1 MRRKSGFK
9 SVKMRLLTAFG
20 LVVLVV
26 LALGIYTILSVNK
39 VNQKTQEIVETDTQL
54 MAIDLKLANTMAGRM
69 SAARAYVL
77 FGDEQYKEEFFA
89 LTEAGI
95 ELQAE
100 AEKIGSSEEFG
111 DLVDQMINWRK
122 KLASDVLEVYDS
134 NRKERAVMN
143 LEELTAEGNEL
154 IAKYHEI
161 ANEREKMT
169 TAHGQEIIKSG
180 QQTLTWISIVLLVV
194 LVISIGAALFTARV
208 ITAPIKRVMERMQLI
223 ADGDLSHEPLD
234 VKSRDEVGQLAAA
247 TNEMSERTRGMLSE
261 INEVSSSVSAHSEEL
276 TQSST
281 EVNSASQQIAVT
293 MQELTSGIESEA
305 NTATDLA
312 MMMEQFVG
320 RVEDANQKGE
330 AIQQTSKNVLEQTTN
345 GARLMETSTEQMQ
358 RIDAIVQESV
368 AKIKGLDVQSQEIS
382 KLVVVIKAI
391 ADQTNL
397 LALNAAIEAA
407 RAGEHGKGFAV
418 VAEEVR
424 KLAEQVAVSVTDIT
438 GIVGTIQQESSS
450 VAGSLEAGYVEV
462 EKGTEQLR
470 TTRETFS
477 EITDAVNKM
486 TADIGVIS
494 QNLEEISA
502 GSEEMSES
510 VEEIAAISEQSA
522 AGVQQTAAASQQT
535 SSSMEE
541 VAGSS
546 AQLAQLAENLNGLVR
561 QFKL

>member
-1 MRRKSGFK
+1 MKKRAGFK
-9 SVKMRLLTAFG
+9 SVKSRLLVAFG
-20 LVVLVV
+20 VVVVLVLV
-26 LALGIYTILSVNK
+26 LGIYTLMSVSS
-39 VNQKTQEIVETDTQL
+39 VNQKTQEIVEQDTQL

-69 SAARAYVL
+69 SAVRAYIL
-77 FGDEQYKEEFFA
+77 FGDEQYKEEFFS
-89 LTEAGI
+89 LTDSGI

-100 AEKIGSSEEFG
+100 AEKVGTSDEFG
-111 DLVDQMINWRK
+111 DLVDKMINWRK
-122 KLASDVLEVYDS
+122 KLSTDVIDVYDQ
-134 NRKERAVMN
+134 NRKERAAKN
-143 LEELTAEGNEL
+143 LEELSAEGTEL
-154 IAKYHEI
+154 IAEYHKI
-161 ANEREKMT
+161 ADSREKLT
-169 TAHGQEIIKSG
+169 EKHGEEIIASG
-180 QQTLTWISIVLLVV
+180 NQTLIWISIVLLLV
-194 LVISIGAALFTARV
+194 LVISIGAALFTAHV
-208 ITAPIKRVMERMQLI
+208 ITVPIKSVMERMKLI
-223 ADGDLSHEPLD
+223 ADGDLSHEPLS
-234 VKSRDEVGQLAAA
+234 VTSRDEVGQLAAA
-247 TNEMSERTRGMLSE
+247 TNDMSSHTRNMLND

-281 EVNSASQQIAVT
+281 EVNAASQQIAVT

-312 MMMEQFVG
+312 MMMERFVE

-330 AIQQTSKNVLEQTTN
+330 AIQKTSKNVLDQTAN
-345 GARLMETSTEQMQ
+345 GAQLMESSTEQMQ
-358 RIDAIVQESV
+358 RIDAIVQEAV
-368 AKIKGLDVQSQEIS
+368 TKIKGLDVQSQEIS
-382 KLVVVIKAI
+382 KLVVVIKDI

-450 VAGSLEAGYVEV
+450 VAGSLESGYEEV
-462 EKGTEQLR
+462 EKGTAQLK
-470 TTRETFS
+470 TTRETFA
-477 EITDAVNKM
+477 EISDAVNKM
-486 TADIGVIS
+486 TTDIGIIS
-494 QNLEEISA
+494 QNLEDIAA

-522 AGVQQTAAASQQT
+522 AGVQETAAASQQT

-561 QFKL
+561 EFKL

>member
-1 MRRKSGFK
+1 MKKRAGFK
-9 SVKMRLLTAFG
+9 SVKSRLLSAFG
-20 LVVLVV
+20 VVVLLVI
-26 LALGIYTILSVNK
+26 ALGVYTILSVHA

-69 SAARAYVL
+69 SAVRAYVL
-77 FGDEQYKEEFFA
+77 FGDEQYKEEFLT
-89 LTEAGI
+89 LTESGKA
-95 ELQAE
+95 LQAE
-100 AEKIGSSEEFG
+100 AEKIGSSDEFG
-111 DLVDQMINWRK
+111 DLIDHMINWRK
-122 KLASDVLEVYDS
+122 KLTTDVIDMYDS
-134 NRKERAVMN
+134 NRKERAEQN
-143 LEELTAEGNEL
+143 LSELSIEGNDL

-161 ANEREKMT
+161 ADKREKLT
-169 TAHGQEIIKSG
+169 NAHGEEIISSG
-180 QQTLTWISIVLLVV
+180 KETLTWIAVVLFLV
-194 LVISIGAALFTARV
+194 LVISIVAALFTASV
-208 ITAPIKRVMERMQLI
+208 ITNPIKRVMERMQLI
-223 ADGDLSHEPLD
+223 AEGDLSHEPLA
-234 VKSRDEVGQLAAA
+234 VTSRDEVGQLAAA
-247 TNEMSERTRGMLSE
+247 TNEMSEHTREMLNG

-281 EVNSASQQIAVT
+281 EVNAASQQIAVT

-312 MMMEQFVG
+312 MMMERFVE
-320 RVEDANQKGE
+320 RVEDANHKGE
-330 AIQQTSKNVLEQTTN
+330 AIQQTSKNVLEKTAN
-345 GARLMETSTEQMQ
+345 GAQLMETSTEQMQ
-358 RIDAIVQESV
+358 RIDAIVQEAV
-368 AKIKGLDVQSQEIS
+368 TKIKGLDVQSQEIS
-382 KLVVVIKAI
+382 KLVVVIKDI

-438 GIVGTIQQESSS
+438 GIVGTIQTESSS
-450 VAGSLEAGYVEV
+450 VAGSLESGYEEV
-462 EKGTEQLR
+462 EKGTAQLK
-470 TTRETFS
+470 TTRETFGDIS
-477 EITDAVNKM
+477 NAVNKM
-486 TADIGVIS
+486 TTDINVIS
-494 QNLEEISA
+494 QNLEEVKA

-546 AQLAQLAENLNGLVR
+546 VQLAHLAENLNGLVR
-561 QFKL
+561 EFKL

>member
-1 MRRKSGFK
+1 MKRRMRYKSIR
-9 SVKMRLLTAFG
+9 SRLYWSFGIVMLLVLGLAFFT
-20 LVVLVV
+20 LNS
-26 LALGIYTILSVNK
+26 IQRVNE
-39 VNQKTQEIVETDTQL
+39 KTKDIIEHDT
-54 MAIDLKLANTMAGRM
+54 KLAVVDLRLANSMAGRL
-69 SAARAYVL
+69 SAVRAYML
-77 FGDEQYKEEFFA
+77 FGDEQYIEEFNM
-89 LTEAGI
+89 LTDYANN
-95 ELQAE
+95 LQAE
-100 AEKIGSSEEFG
+100 TVKLEGDLG
-111 DLVDQMINWRK
+111 DLVERTSNWNE
-122 KLASDVLEVYDS
+122 KLSTDVLDMYDA
-134 NRKERAVMN
+134 NRKERAIKN
-143 LEELTAEGNEL
+143 LESLSVEGTEL
-154 IAKYHEI
+154 IAEYHKV
-161 ANEREKMT
+161 ADRREKQTMAHGDEIINSGIMTLRLVFAVSLLTLVVSGTASATT
-169 TAHGQEIIKSG
+169 TAAITKP
-180 QQTLTWISIVLLVV
+180 LTQV
-194 LVISIGAALFTARV
+194 RN
-208 ITAPIKRVMERMQLI
+208 RMRSI
-223 ADGDLSHEPLD
+223 ADGDLSQEPLEIL
-234 VKSRDEVGQLAAA
+234 SEDEAGQLAVAM
-247 TNEMSERTRGMLSE
+247 NEMSDNTRNMLNR

-281 EVNSASQQIAVT
+281 EVKQASAQIAVT

-312 MMMEQFVG
+312 MAMEQFVE
-320 RVEDANQKGE
+320 RVESANKRGE
-330 AIQQTSKNVLEQTTN
+330 AIQKASESVMEQTEN
-345 GARLMETSTEQMQ
+345 GSALMESSTEQMQ
-358 RIDAIVQESV
+358 RIDTIVQEAV
-368 AKIKGLDVQSQEIS
+368 TKIKGLDVQSQEIS

-450 VAGSLEAGYVEV
+450 VAGSLESGYEEV
-462 EKGTEQLR
+462 EKGTAQLK
-470 TTRETFS
+470 TTRETFD
-477 EITDAVNKM
+477 EISNAVNKM
-486 TADIGVIS
+486 TMDIGGIS

-502 GSEEMSES
+502 GSEEMNES

-561 QFKL
+561 EFKL

>member
-1 MRRKSGFK
+1 MRKRLGFK
-9 SVKMRLLTAFG
+9 SVKSRLLTAFG
-20 LVVLVV
+20 AVVLLVIG
-26 LALGIYTILSVNK
+26 LGIYTILSVSS

-69 SAARAYVL
+69 SAVRAYIL
-77 FGDEQYKEEFFA
+77 FGDEQYKEEFFS
-89 LTEAGI
+89 LTDSGI
-95 ELQAE
+95 QLQAE
-100 AEKIGSSEEFG
+100 AEKVGTSDEFG
-111 DLVDQMINWRK
+111 DLVDKMINWRK
-122 KLASDVLEVYDS
+122 KLSTDVIDVYDQ
-134 NRKERAVMN
+134 NRKDRAAKN
-143 LEELTAEGNEL
+143 LEELSAEGTEL
-154 IAKYHEI
+154 IAEYHKV
-161 ANEREKMT
+161 ADKREKLT
-169 TAHGQEIIKSG
+169 EKHGEEIIASG
-180 QQTLTWISIVLLVV
+180 KQTLIWISIVLLLV

-208 ITAPIKRVMERMQLI
+208 ITVPIKRVMERMQLI
-223 ADGDLSHEPLD
+223 ADGDLSHEPLA
-234 VKSRDEVGQLAAA
+234 VTSRDEVGQLAAA
-247 TNEMSERTRGMLSE
+247 TNEMSGHTREMLSG
-261 INEVSSSVSAHSEEL
+261 INDVSSSVSAHSEEL

-281 EVNSASQQIAVT
+281 EVNAASQQIAVT

-305 NTATDLA
+305 NAATDLA
-312 MMMEQFVG
+312 MMMERFVE

-330 AIQQTSKNVLEQTTN
+330 AIQQTSKNVLDQTEN
-345 GARLMETSTEQMQ
+345 GAQLMESSTEQMQ
-358 RIDAIVQESV
+358 RIDAIVQEAV
-368 AKIKGLDVQSQEIS
+368 TKIKGLDVQSQEIS
-382 KLVVVIKAI
+382 KLVVVIKDI

-450 VAGSLEAGYVEV
+450 VAGSLESGYEEV
-462 EKGTEQLR
+462 EKGTEQLK
-470 TTRETFS
+470 TTRETFA
-477 EITDAVNKM
+477 EISGAVNKM
-486 TADIGVIS
+486 TTDIGIIS
-494 QNLEEISA
+494 QNLEEIAA

-522 AGVQQTAAASQQT
+522 AGVQETAAASQQT

-561 QFKL
+561 EFKL